1 MQTPISFAI
10 DILLDCDTIEKAHK
24 LCRKY
29 IKDLE
34 RAPQSQTTQVQP
46 RVIHGAP
53 QQPSTAK
60 LMADMEAQTGAPITS
75 VAPVPLS
82 AAGRIVG
89 GQVNTP
95 GGSKGPRKW

>member
-34 RAPQSQTTQVQP
+34 RAPANQTPQVKP
-46 RVIHGAP
+46 KVIHGAP
-53 QQPSTAK
+53 QQPSTMK
-60 LMADMEAQTGAPITS
+60 LLEEMEAQTGAPV
-75 VAPVPLS
+75 VAAAPPALS

-89 GQVNTP
+89 GQVKTP
-95 GGSKGPRKW
+95 GGATGPRKW